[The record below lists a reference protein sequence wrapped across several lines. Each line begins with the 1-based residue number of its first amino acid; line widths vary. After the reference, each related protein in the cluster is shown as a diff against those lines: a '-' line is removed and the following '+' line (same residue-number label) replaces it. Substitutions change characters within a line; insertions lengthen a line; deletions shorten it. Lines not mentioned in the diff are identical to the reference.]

1 MEYCSRCQ
9 RFFNNYS
16 ALYQHERNSP
26 HHNICDDCDV
36 DFTSWTGLKEHYVQS
51 RVHDY
56 CQRCDEH
63 FDNPSE
69 LEYHY
74 QQEHHYCGKCRRFFQ
89 NELGLSEHYRQSDL
103 HHYCAPCKRL
113 FQSASNLQSHL
124 NSSTHRPKE
133 VICPGRGCG
142 LGFVTRSALL
152 LHLEAGTCSSG
163 SNRQTVNRIVR
174 QYDTNNVIT
183 NPARLLTGGDNQV
196 NYMASAASW
205 NGSAYECYL
214 CHGGYLL
221 LPYYR
226 SLAAL
231 NQHLASPRHQ
241 DKIYVCPL
249 STCRQS
255 FTTLSAL
262 CQHIESERCGV
273 SKFKVVQNTMNDLM
287 GGMRRLT
294 AS

>member
-1 MEYCSRCQ
+1 MAYCSRCQ
-9 RFFNNYS
+9 RFFNNYP
-16 ALYQHERNSP
+16 ALYQHEKNSP
-26 HHNICDDCDV
+26 HHNICGDCDM

-51 RVHDY
+51 RAHDY
-56 CQRCDEH
+56 CQRCDQH
-63 FDNPSE
+63 FDNPSG

-74 QQEHHYCGKCRRFFQ
+74 QQEHHYCAKCRRFFQ
-89 NELGLSEHYRQSDL
+89 NERGLSEHYRQSDL

-124 NSSTHRPKE
+124 NSSIHRPKE

-183 NPARLLTGGDNQV
+183 NTARLLTGGDNQV

-214 CHGGYLL
+214 CHGGY
-221 LPYYR
+221 R

-231 NQHLASPRHQ
+231 NHHLASPTRH
-241 DKIYVCPL
+241 
-249 STCRQS
+249 QS

-273 SKFKVVQNTMNDLM
+273 FKFKAVQNAMNDLM